1 MPRVT
6 QPNDDD
12 AELVQQAAELGI
24 ELRRQP
30 IPVWRRALSLL
41 LGRST

>member
-1 MPRVT
+1 MTRVT

-12 AELVQQAAELGI
+12 AELVAQVAALGI
-24 ELRRQP
+24 ELRRKP
-30 IPVWRRALSLL
+30 VPVWRRALSLL